1 MSAILPSSRLLPIT
15 VIVASLVAGMK
26 VIALTTTI
34 SASAGLRA
42 EGAHILTSAAETR
55 ITLANANAA
64 PSKTGHGTV
73 VQQAPILH
81 SPIPAVPFGLP
92 TLPLPVII
100 PSDMPGQA
108 PPVHVLSVQGVSLQ
122 NTDPPVASLPVLGIA
137 TAALS
142 PEGAAVQP
150 LPVQPSEAVQATNPP
165 VATPDALKVRR
176 SLVEEREQKLVERE
190 ATIAAADKHLSERI
204 GELTALQAR
213 LQALESGLKER
224 DEANWA
230 GMVKTYEGMR
240 PKDAAS
246 IFNALEKSVLLEL
259 LDRMKPAK
267 ATPVIAA
274 MDPEKAR
281 QATADLAAKRTHSTT
296 VAN

>member
-1 MSAILPSSRLLPIT
+1 MSAILPSSRLLPVT

-26 VIALTTTI
+26 VIALATTI

-64 PSKTGHGTV
+64 PSKTGHGAV
-73 VQQAPILH
+73 VQQAPVLH
-81 SPIPAVPFGLP
+81 SPITAVPVGLP
-92 TLPLPVII
+92 TLPLPVKI
-100 PSDMPGQA
+100 PSDMSGQA
-108 PPVHVLSVQGVSLQ
+108 LPVHVLSVQGVSLQ
-122 NTDPPVASLPVLGIA
+122 NTALPVASLPVLGVA

-142 PEGAAVQP
+142 PEVTPIQP
-150 LPVQPSEAVQATNPP
+150 LPLQSLEAAQATNAP
-165 VATPDALKVRR
+165 VATPDTLKVRK
-176 SLVEEREQKLVERE
+176 SQIEEREQKLVERE
-190 ATIAAADKHLSERI
+190 ATIAAADKHLSERVA
-204 GELTALQAR
+204 ELTALQAR

-281 QATADLAAKRTHSTT
+281 QVTADLAAKRTRSTT
-296 VAN
+296 VVN

>member
-1 MSAILPSSRLLPIT
+1 MSAVIPSSKLLPVT
-15 VIVASLVAGMK
+15 ALVAGLVVGMK
-26 VIALTTTI
+26 VIALATTI
-34 SASAGLRA
+34 AASPGLRA
-42 EGAHILTSAAETR
+42 EGTHILTSAADTR

-64 PSKTGHGTV
+64 SSKVGDGTAIP
-73 VQQAPILH
+73 QASALH
-81 SPIPAVPFGLP
+81 SSITALPFGLP
-92 TLPLPVII
+92 TLPLPVMI

-108 PPVHVLSVQGVSLQ
+108 LPSRVLSVQGVSPQKTAL
-122 NTDPPVASLPVLGIA
+122 PVTSLPVLGVA
-137 TAALS
+137 TAAVS
-142 PEGAAVQP
+142 PEPAPIQPLLVQP
-150 LPVQPSEAVQATNPP
+150 PESVQATNPP
-165 VATPDALKVRR
+165 VATPDTLKVRR
-176 SLVEEREQKLVERE
+176 SQVEEREQKLVERE
-190 ATIAAADKHLSERI
+190 ATIAAADKHLSERV

-281 QATADLAAKRTHSTT
+281 QVTADLAAKRTRSTT

>member
-1 MSAILPSSRLLPIT
+1 MSAILPSSRLLPVT

-26 VIALTTTI
+26 VFALATTI
-34 SASAGLRA
+34 SASAGLRV

-64 PSKTGHGTV
+64 SSKTGHSTV
-73 VQQAPILH
+73 VQQTPVLH
-81 SPIPAVPFGLP
+81 SPITPVPFGLP
-92 TLPLPVII
+92 ALPLPVAI

-108 PPVHVLSVQGVSLQ
+108 LPDHVLSVQGVSLQ
-122 NTDPPVASLPVLGIA
+122 NTAPSVASLPFLAVA
-137 TAALS
+137 TAAPP
-142 PEGAAVQP
+142 PEVTPIQP
-150 LPVQPSEAVQATNPP
+150 LPLQSPEAVQATNPP
-165 VATPDALKVRR
+165 VATSDALKVRR
-176 SLVEEREQKLVERE
+176 SQIEEREHKLVERE
-190 ATIAAADKHLSERI
+190 ATITAADKHLSERV

-240 PKDAAS
+240 PKDAAA

-281 QATADLAAKRTHSTT
+281 QATADLTAKRTRSTT